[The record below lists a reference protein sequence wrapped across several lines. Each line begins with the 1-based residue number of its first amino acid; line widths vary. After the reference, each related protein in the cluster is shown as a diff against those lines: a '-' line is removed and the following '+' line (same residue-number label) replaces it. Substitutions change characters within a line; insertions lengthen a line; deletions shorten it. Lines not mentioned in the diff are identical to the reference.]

1 MKTNTLFVLFIIT
14 TFSIHVTAQSVG
26 TVNATGA
33 NATLLVAMSL
43 SEEAPLNFGSS
54 LLANTAGGTVILP
67 SNSATRGYTGGVANS
82 AATPVPTIAAYTVH
96 GTALET
102 YVLVLPSLTTVSHT
116 SISSGIN
123 TMGITEMKA
132 RFNGEDA
139 DATTSTLAANGT
151 DSFTLG
157 GTLNVQ
163 ENQIG
168 GQYSGTFQVSVDYN

>member
-1 MKTNTLFVLFIIT
+1 MKTNTFFVLFMIAG
-14 TFSIHVTAQSVG
+14 FSIHVNAQSVG
-26 TVNATGA
+26 TVSATAA
-33 NATLLVAMSL
+33 NANLLVAMSL
-43 SEEAPLNFGSS
+43 SQEAPLNFGSS

-67 SNSATRGYTGGVANS
+67 SNSTTRGYTGGVANS
-82 AATPVPTIAAYTVH
+82 AATPIPTIAAYNVN
-96 GTALET
+96 GTGLET
-102 YVLVLPSLTTVSHT
+102 YVLVLPALTTVSHT

-123 TMGITEMKA
+123 TMDITAMTA

-157 GTLNVQ
+157 GTLTVQ

>member
-1 MKTNTLFVLFIIT
+1 
-14 TFSIHVTAQSVG
+14 
-26 TVNATGA
+26 
-33 NATLLVAMSL
+33 
-43 SEEAPLNFGSS
+43 
-54 LLANTAGGTVILP
+54 
-67 SNSATRGYTGGVANS
+67 
-82 AATPVPTIAAYTVH
+82 
-96 GTALET
+96 
-102 YVLVLPSLTTVSHT
+102 
-116 SISSGIN
+116 
-123 TMGITEMKA
+123 MGITEMKA